1 MAKGKHLKKRQQKNS
16 IMQAA
21 GILMI
26 MMLISRIL
34 GYVRDVVLLSS
45 FGQDYRTDA
54 YYAAFNIPD
63 FIYSVLLGGALGSAF
78 IPIFTQYLAQDK
90 EEDSWIVASTIF
102 NIMLIGAIVLISLG
116 LIFTPQL
123 MEILTPGY
131 DAQTK
136 ELAVYLT
143 RIMFGQA
150 FFMCLMGIAQ
160 GICHSYKKFLAPAL
174 GSVLYNVAII
184 VVGLLLKDKL
194 GIVAFT
200 LGVVFGA
207 FLNFAVQIPT
217 LVDIG
222 LKYRPLVDLHHP
234 GVKKFFVL
242 LVPVFVGLSVT
253 HLNTF
258 VGTNLGSSLG
268 EGVVTALSNAQ
279 RLMMLPV
286 GVFAISIAVASFPSM
301 ASHVAQGRMD
311 AYKEDL
317 SLSFRTIVFINV
329 PAAVGMAVL
338 SVPIVRAMY
347 MQGEFTLANMDLTAD
362 ALVFY
367 CIGLL
372 GYGAQHAL
380 NRGFYAIQDT
390 KSPVAINV
398 GIIFI
403 NIVLSVILS
412 KTIGYRGLPL
422 AYSIAGLLSIV
433 ALLWGLNRK
442 VGKLGGRRI
451 IISCLKSLISAAVM
465 GAGVYFASQFLENW
479 WNMSLKWA
487 QISQVIIAVIVG
499 VIIYSLMAYLLKM
512 EEMKEAL
519 KIVRRK
525 AHRSR

>member
-1 MAKGKHLKKRQQKNS
+1 MAQGKHVRKKQHSSS

-21 GILMI
+21 GLLMI

-45 FGQDYRTDA
+45 FGQDFRTDA

-102 NIMLIGAIVLISLG
+102 NIMLIGAVVLISLG

-123 MEILTPGY
+123 MELLAPGY

-136 ELAVYLT
+136 DLAVYLT

-217 LVDIG
+217 LLDIG
-222 LKYRPLVDLHHP
+222 LKYKPLIDLHHE

-301 ASHVAQGRMD
+301 AAHVAQGKMD

-390 KSPVAINV
+390 KSPVALNV
-398 GIIFI
+398 GIIFV
-403 NIVLSVILS
+403 NIVLSIVLS
-412 KTIGYRGLPL
+412 KIMDYRGLAL

-433 ALLWGLNRK
+433 ALLWGLNSK
-442 VGKLGGRRI
+442 VGKLGRRRI
-451 IISCLKSLISAAVM
+451 IISCFKSAISAAVM
-465 GAGVYFASQFLENW
+465 GVGVYFTAQFLENSW
-479 WNMSLKWA
+479 DMTLKWA
-487 QISQVIIAVIVG
+487 QISQVVIAVIVG
-499 VIIYSLMAYLLKM
+499 VVIYSLMASVLKM

-519 KIVRRK
+519 KIVKRK
-525 AHRSR
+525 ARKSR

>member
-1 MAKGKHLKKRQQKNS
+1 MTKGKHGIKKHQQSS

-21 GILMI
+21 GLLMV
-26 MMLISRIL
+26 MMLISRVL

-45 FGQDYRTDA
+45 FGQDFRTDA

-102 NIMLIGAIVLISLG
+102 NLMLIGVVILISLG

-123 MEILTPGY
+123 INILVPGY

-136 ELAVYLT
+136 ELAVFLT

-150 FFMCLMGIAQ
+150 FFMCLMGICQ
-160 GICHSYKKFLAPAL
+160 GICHSYKQFLAPAV

-184 VVGLLLKDKL
+184 VVGLLLKERW

-200 LGVVFGA
+200 VGVVFGA

-217 LVDIG
+217 LLRVGMHYKPII
-222 LKYRPLVDLHHP
+222 DLNHP
-234 GVKKFFVL
+234 GVRKFFKL
-242 LVPVFVGLSVT
+242 LVPVFIGLSVT

-268 EGVVTALSNAQ
+268 EGIVTALSNAQ

-286 GVFAISIAVASFPSM
+286 GVFAISIAVASFPAMS
-301 ASHVAQGRMD
+301 AHVATGQME
-311 AYKEDL
+311 AYKDDL
-317 SLSFRTIVFINV
+317 SLSFRTIVFINL

-347 MQGEFTLANMDLTAD
+347 MQGNFTLANMDVTAD

-398 GIIFI
+398 GVIIL

-412 KTIGYRGLPL
+412 HVLGYRGLAL
-422 AYSIAGLLSIV
+422 AYSIAGLVSIV

-442 VGKLGGRRI
+442 VGSLGGKRI
-451 IISCLKSLISAAVM
+451 LLSCVKSLLSAIVM
-465 GAGVYFASQFLENW
+465 GIAVYYTAGMLENIW
-479 WNMSLKWA
+479 DMSLKTT
-487 QISQVIIAVIVG
+487 QIAQVIIGVVVG
-499 VIIYSLMAYLLKM
+499 VIVYAIMAYALKM
-512 EEMKEAL
+512 EEMQEAL

-525 AHRSR
+525 LRRAR

>member
-1 MAKGKHLKKRQQKNS
+1 MAKGKHLRKKQHSNS

-21 GILMI
+21 GLLMI

-45 FGQDYRTDA
+45 FGQDFRTDA

-102 NIMLIGAIVLISLG
+102 NIMLIGAVVLISLG

-123 MEILTPGY
+123 MELLAPGY
-131 DAQTK
+131 DEQTK

-160 GICHSYKKFLAPAL
+160 GICHSYKKFLAPAV

-184 VVGLLLKDKL
+184 VVGLLFKDQL
-194 GIVAFT
+194 GITAFT

-217 LVDIG
+217 LLDIG
-222 LKYRPLVDLHHP
+222 LKYKPLIDLHHP

-301 ASHVAQGRMD
+301 AAHVAQGKME

-390 KSPVAINV
+390 KSPVVINV
-398 GIIFI
+398 GIIFV
-403 NIVLSVILS
+403 NIVLSIVLS
-412 KTIGYRGLPL
+412 KIMDYRGLAL

-451 IISCLKSLISAAVM
+451 IISCIKSTISAAVM
-465 GAGVYFASQFLENW
+465 GIGVYLTAQFLENW
-479 WNMSLKWA
+479 WDMTFKWA
-487 QISQVIIAVIVG
+487 QITQVIIAVIVG

-519 KIVRRK
+519 KIIKRK
-525 AHRSR
+525 ARRSR

>member
-1 MAKGKHLKKRQQKNS
+1 MAQGKHVRKKQHSSS

-21 GILMI
+21 GLLMI

-45 FGQDYRTDA
+45 FGQDFRTDA

-102 NIMLIGAIVLISLG
+102 NIMLIGAVVLISLG

-123 MEILTPGY
+123 MELLAPGY

-136 ELAVYLT
+136 DLAVYLT

-217 LVDIG
+217 LLDIG
-222 LKYRPLVDLHHP
+222 LKYKPLIDLHHE

-258 VGTNLGSSLG
+258 VSTNLGSSLG

-301 ASHVAQGRMD
+301 AAHVAQGKMD

-398 GIIFI
+398 GIIFV
-403 NIVLSVILS
+403 NIVLSIVLS
-412 KTIGYRGLPL
+412 KIMDYRGLAL

-451 IISCLKSLISAAVM
+451 IISCLKSAISTAVM
-465 GAGVYFASQFLENW
+465 GVGVYFTAQFLENSW
-479 WNMSLKWA
+479 DMTLKWA
-487 QISQVIIAVIVG
+487 QISQVVIAVIVG
-499 VIIYSLMAYLLKM
+499 VVIYSLMASVLKM

-519 KIVRRK
+519 KIVKRK
-525 AHRSR
+525 ARKSR

>member
-1 MAKGKHLKKRQQKNS
+1 MV
-16 IMQAA
+16 
-21 GILMI
+21 

-45 FGQDYRTDA
+45 FGQDFRTDA

-78 IPIFTQYLAQDK
+78 IPIFTQYLAQDR

-102 NIMLIGAIVLISLG
+102 NIMLIGVVILVSIG
-116 LIFTPQL
+116 MIFTPQL
-123 MEILTPGY
+123 INILVPGY

-136 ELAVYLT
+136 ELAVFLT

-150 FFMCLMGIAQ
+150 FFMCLMGICQ
-160 GICHSYKKFLAPAL
+160 GICHSYKKFLAPAI
-174 GSVLYNVAII
+174 GSVLYNLAII
-184 VVGLLLKDKL
+184 VVGLLFKEEW

-200 LGVVFGA
+200 VGVVFGA

-217 LVDIG
+217 LIG
-222 LKYRPLVDLHHP
+222 VGMHYRPIIDLNHP
-234 GVKKFFVL
+234 GVRKFFTL
-242 LVPVFVGLSVT
+242 LVPVFIGLSVT

-268 EGVVTALSNAQ
+268 EGIVTALSNAQ

-286 GVFAISIAVASFPSM
+286 GVFAISIAVASFPTM
-301 ASHVAQGRMD
+301 AAHVAQNNME

-347 MQGEFTLANMDLTAD
+347 MQGNFTLANMDVTAD

-398 GIIFI
+398 GVIIL
-403 NIVLSVILS
+403 NIALSIILS
-412 KTIGYRGLPL
+412 KVLGYRGLAL
-422 AYSIAGLLSIV
+422 AYSIAGLVSIA

-442 VGKLGGRRI
+442 VGRLGGKRML
-451 IISCLKSLISAAVM
+451 ISCIKSLVSSSIM
-465 GAGVYFASQFLENW
+465 GIAVYFTAKSLENIW
-479 WNMSLKWA
+479 DMSLKTA
-487 QISQVIIAVIVG
+487 QITEVCVAVAVG
-499 VIIYSLMAYLLKM
+499 VAVYAVMAYVLKM
-512 EEMKEAL
+512 EEMHEAL

-525 AHRSR
+525 VGRAR